1 MAYYYDSVTTT
12 DKTIDDDVNEV
23 KTVCFSPLY
32 MHIYYLNY
40 LIVTVVL
47 VILKEHEVL

>member
-23 KTVCFSPLY
+23 KTVCFSPLC
-32 MHIYYLNY
+32 IYIYIY
-40 LIVTVVL
+40 VL
-47 VILKEHEVL
+47 SQLFNCYGCSGYPQRT